1 MNTVELMD
9 GLTLLSVGENMP
21 PTVGIFLLSLLGVV
35 LVLIIGLAFTAL
47 SDGFY
52 GPFAVMVILGLV
64 AGFMG
69 YIVIDELVNPVPT
82 YKVTISDSV
91 GLKEFHERYEIINTD
106 GLIYTIKEKER
117 VEEE

>member
-9 GLTLLSVGENMP
+9 GLTLLSIGENMP
-21 PTVGIFLLSLLGVV
+21 PAVGIILLSVLGVI
-35 LVLIIGLAFTAL
+35 LAATISLAFTAL

-52 GPFAVMVILGLV
+52 GPFIVMVILGLLP
-64 AGFMG
+64 GFMG
-69 YIVIDELVNPVPT
+69 YIVIDELADPVPT

-106 GLIYTIKEKER
+106 GSIYTIREKKR
-117 VEEE
+117 VEGE